1 MNTITKKEL
10 ILLNEWIKD
19 FQRNGSRK
27 MSIRLYTQLSLILQ
41 WHRKS
46 IIYLHEIEEQEC
58 RRMRN
63 FGKKTW
69 DEFVQL
75 RGY

>member
-1 MNTITKKEL
+1 MKPN
-10 ILLNEWIKD
+10 ILLRDWIKD

-27 MSIRLYTQLSLILQ
+27 MSMRLYNLLFFILS
-41 WHRKS
+41 RYDEN
-46 IIYLHEIEEQEC
+46 IYVHEIEEQEC

-63 FGKKTW
+63 FGKKSW
-69 DEFVQL
+69 EEFIYL